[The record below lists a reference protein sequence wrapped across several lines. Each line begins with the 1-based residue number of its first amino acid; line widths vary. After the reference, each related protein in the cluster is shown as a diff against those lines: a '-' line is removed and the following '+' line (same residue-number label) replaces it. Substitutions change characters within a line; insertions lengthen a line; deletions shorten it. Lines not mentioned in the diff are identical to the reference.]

1 MEPRWK
7 REEPTLA
14 LIRLGTSFSAG
25 LAHAFGRRNEATLQQ
40 LLTFLAP
47 YRFRFY
53 CTDNLNNYAKYLLEN
68 QHIATKQFTQGI
80 ERQNLSFKI
89 RLKRL
94 ARKTICFSI
103 SEKLHDTI
111 ISEFI
116 SREHYQ
122 FL

>member
-25 LAHAFGRRNEATLQQ
+25 LAHAFGRRNEATLKQ

-53 CTDNLNNYAKYLLEN
+53 CTDNLNNYAKYLPEN
-68 QHIATKQFTQGI
+68 QPIATKEFTQGI
-80 ERQNLSFKI
+80 ERQNLSFRI
-89 RLKRL
+89 RLKHL
-94 ARKTICFSI
+94 ARKTICFSK
-103 SEKLHDTI
+103 SAQLHDTAI
-111 ISEFI
+111 GEFI

-122 FL
+122 LL